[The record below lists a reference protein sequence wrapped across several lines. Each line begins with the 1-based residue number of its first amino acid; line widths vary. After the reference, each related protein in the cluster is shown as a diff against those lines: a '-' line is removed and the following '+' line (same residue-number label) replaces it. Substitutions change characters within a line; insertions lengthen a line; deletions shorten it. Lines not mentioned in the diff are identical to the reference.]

1 MQIYRQFIVFI
12 AVFIAAFL
20 CSADENEPFEMT
32 VEISEGDNA
41 VNWESLIFADKIKK
55 EQADAGEKEPENSVE
70 ENATP
75 QTEKKVKNPK
85 NTVCEEK
92 TGQEPDMRISEKP
105 EPENIQAPKEPEYS
119 PSSPKWGHY
128 YGEAPKIIEENQRYQ
143 EPLERERE
151 IDKPVAKAPEK
162 EEATEVGEPATFPID
177 VIISNQSDT
186 EFDSI
191 LSTGVRVSYKNI
203 YTTLLI
209 GTNYSASAA
218 RPLSL
223 GLSVGGLYRI
233 HDFALKAG
241 FGYRKIWDFGHSDVD
256 DSSLGLEASVSY
268 SIFDWFAISAGTG
281 FNYSVLKNSSF
292 SDGIFVPTF
301 FTALEFNLIR

>member
-1 MQIYRQFIVFI
+1 MTQQI
-12 AVFIAAFL
+12 
-20 CSADENEPFEMT
+20 
-32 VEISEGDNA
+32 
-41 VNWESLIFADKIKK
+41 
-55 EQADAGEKEPENSVE
+55 
-70 ENATP
+70 
-75 QTEKKVKNPK
+75 
-85 NTVCEEK
+85 
-92 TGQEPDMRISEKP
+92 
-105 EPENIQAPKEPEYS
+105 
-119 PSSPKWGHY
+119 
-128 YGEAPKIIEENQRYQ
+128 
-143 EPLERERE
+143 
-151 IDKPVAKAPEK
+151 KAPADVEK
-162 EEATEVGEPATFPID
+162 APSTAQKTESGIAYLILKSNPDGKVITAKDWVKLHYTGWTTDGKMFDSSIPTGEPATFPID

-268 SIFDWFAISAGTG
+268 NIFDWFAISAGTG
-281 FNYSVLKNSSF
+281 FNYSILKDSSF

-301 FTALEFNLIR
+301 FTALEFNLIK